1 MSNQLMAISVARG
14 RLEIR
19 SYLRSREAVLFG
31 VLFPVILLMLF
42 GAIFGNE
49 EVQGVK
55 YAQVLAAGILASAV
69 ASTSF
74 LSMAISIAVERDE
87 GTLKRLAITPMPKLS
102 YFFGKIMLVMFTSI
116 IGMFLTLLVGVV
128 MFGVDLPTSPGRW
141 FTFLWVTV
149 LGITSC
155 TLGGVAVSSL
165 IRSAKA
171 AGPVANFPFVI
182 LNFLSGV
189 YVSFWSLPKS
199 MQVIGSLFPL
209 KWMAQ
214 GYRSVFLPDSF
225 VSKELAHNWEHGR
238 TALVLGAW
246 CMIGVALCVR
256 TFRWLPRER

>member
-1 MSNQLMAISVARG
+1 MKTNLATISAARG

-19 SYLRSREAVLFG
+19 SFLRSKEAVLFSL
-31 VLFPVILLMLF
+31 LFPVILLMLF

-87 GTLKRLAITPMPKLS
+87 GTLKRLSITPMPKIA
-102 YFFGKIMLVMFTSI
+102 YFLGKILLVTFTTI
-116 IGMFLTLLVGVV
+116 IGMFLTLLVAVL
-128 MFGVDLPTSPGRW
+128 MFGVDLPSSPGRW
-141 FTFLWVTV
+141 FTFVWVTV

-155 TLGGVAVSSL
+155 TLGGVAMSSA
-165 IRSAKA
+165 IRSAKQS
-171 AGPVANFPFVI
+171 GPVANFPFVI
-182 LNFLSGV
+182 LNFISGV
-189 YVSFWSLPKS
+189 YVSFWSLPKG
-199 MQVIGSLFPL
+199 MQVAGSLFPL

-225 VSKELAHNWEHGR
+225 VNKELAHNWEHGR
-238 TALVLGAW
+238 TALVLGTW
-246 CMIGVALCVR
+246 CVIGVGLCVR
-256 TFRWLPRER
+256 TFRWLPREG

>member
-1 MSNQLMAISVARG
+1 MNNRIAKVSAARG

-19 SYLRSREAVLFG
+19 SFLRTREAVLFTL
-31 VLFPVILLMLF
+31 LFPVVLLLLF
-42 GAIFGNE
+42 GTIFGND

-74 LSMAISIAVERDE
+74 LSMAITIAVERGE
-87 GTLKRLAITPMPKLS
+87 GTLKSLSITPMPKIA
-102 YFFGKIMLVMFTSI
+102 YFLGKIILVTVTSI

-128 MFGVDLPTSPGRW
+128 MFGVELPSTPGRW
-141 FTFLWVTV
+141 ITFLWVTV

-155 TLGGVAVSSL
+155 TLAGVAMSSL
-165 IRSAKA
+165 IGSARQ

-182 LNFLSGV
+182 LNFVSGI
-189 YVSFWSLPKS
+189 YISFWGLPKG
-199 MQVIGSLFPL
+199 MQIVGSLFPL

-225 VSKELAHNWEHGR
+225 VSKELAHDWEHGR

-246 CMIGVALCVR
+246 CILGLVLCVR

>member
-1 MSNQLMAISVARG
+1 MTNQLAAISAARG

-19 SYLRSREAVLFG
+19 SFLRSREAVLFSL
-31 VLFPVILLMLF
+31 LFPVILLILF
-42 GAIFGNE
+42 GTIFGNE

-87 GTLKRLAITPMPKLS
+87 GTLKRLSITPMPKVA
-102 YFFGKIMLVMFTSI
+102 FFLGKIALVTFTSI
-116 IGMFLTLLVGVV
+116 IGIFLTLLVGVV
-128 MFGVDLPTSPGRW
+128 MFGVELPSTPGRW
-141 FTFLWVTV
+141 LTFLWVTV

-155 TLGGVAVSSL
+155 TLGGVAMSSL
-165 IRSAKA
+165 IGSARQ

-189 YVSFWSLPKS
+189 YVSFWSLPKG
-199 MQVIGSLFPL
+199 MQIVGSLFPL

-214 GYRSVFLPDSF
+214 GYRSVLLPDSF

-246 CMIGVALCVR
+246 CMIGVVLCVR

>member
-1 MSNQLMAISVARG
+1 MSNSVAEISAARG

-19 SYLRSREAVLFG
+19 SFLRSREAVLFT

-74 LSMAISIAVERDE
+74 LTMAMSIAVERDE
-87 GTLKRLAITPMPKLS
+87 GTLKGLSITPMPKVA
-102 YFFGKIMLVMFTSI
+102 YFFGKIMLVTFTSI

-128 MFGVDLPTSPGRW
+128 MFGVDLPSTPGRW
-141 FTFLWVTV
+141 ITFVWVTV
-149 LGITSC
+149 LGITAC
-155 TLGGVAVSSL
+155 TLIGVAFSSL
-165 IRSAKA
+165 IGSAKQA
-171 AGPVANFPFVI
+171 APIANFPFVI
-182 LNFLSGV
+182 LNFVSGV
-189 YVSFWSLPKS
+189 YVSFWGLPKG
-199 MQVIGSLFPL
+199 MQIIGSLFPL

-214 GYRSVFLPDSF
+214 GYRSVFLPDTF
-225 VSKELAHNWEHGR
+225 VVKELANSWEHGR
-238 TALVLGAW
+238 TALILGAW
-246 CMIGVALCVR
+246 CAVGVILCVR